1 MTHQYKQMQK
11 EYQDELDELTATI
24 NIRSTE
30 LCNDNHDVEKNN
42 ENINETRKQQD
53 IKLKAKET
61 EIK

>member
-1 MTHQYKQMQK
+1 MQK